1 MACQGPQSGRWGVRP
16 ESSGETDS
24 GGALVEGRRVKADFS
39 CFADQDGGIF
49 PIMKPFSV
57 LVILSLIS
65 GFLSGCA
72 ETATQPGSALP
83 IEHQDTSATVPGN
96 APIVDR
102 MGVDGTQHYHRK
114 VTTVQ

>member
-1 MACQGPQSGRWGVRP
+1 M
-16 ESSGETDS
+16 
-24 GGALVEGRRVKADFS
+24 ADFR
-39 CFADQDGGIF
+39 CLADRDGGIF
-49 PIMKPFSV
+49 PVMKPFSV
-57 LVILSLIS
+57 LFILSLIP

-72 ETATQPGSALP
+72 ETATQRGSALP

>member
-1 MACQGPQSGRWGVRP
+1 M
-16 ESSGETDS
+16 
-24 GGALVEGRRVKADFS
+24 ADFR
-39 CFADQDGGIF
+39 CLADRDGGIF
-49 PIMKPFSV
+49 PVMKPFSV
-57 LVILSLIS
+57 LFILSLIP

-83 IEHQDTSATVPGN
+83 IELQDTSATVPGN

>member
-1 MACQGPQSGRWGVRP
+1 MAVVGDGVK
-16 ESSGETDS
+16 
-24 GGALVEGRRVKADFS
+24 VADFG
-39 CFADQDGGIF
+39 CFDNLDRGILVV
-49 PIMKPFSV
+49 MKPFSV

>member
-1 MACQGPQSGRWGVRP
+1 
-16 ESSGETDS
+16 
-24 GGALVEGRRVKADFS
+24 
-39 CFADQDGGIF
+39 
-49 PIMKPFSV
+49 MKPFSV
-57 LVILSLIS
+57 IFILTLIS

-72 ETATQPGSALP
+72 ETASQPGSALP

-102 MGVDGTQHYHRK
+102 MGVDGTQHYQRK